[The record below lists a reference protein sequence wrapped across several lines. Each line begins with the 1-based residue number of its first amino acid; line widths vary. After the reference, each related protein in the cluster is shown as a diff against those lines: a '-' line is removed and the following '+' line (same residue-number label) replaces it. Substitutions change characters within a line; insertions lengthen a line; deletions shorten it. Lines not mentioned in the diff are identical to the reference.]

1 MGKEMGILERYTI
14 QTLWEILGIGTLR
27 NCGDTPFKHSGKSW
41 EYALTETMERHHSNT
56 FGDSRQT
63 MLDTLGT

>member
-27 NCGDTPFKHSGKSW
+27 NYGDEPF
-41 EYALTETMERHHSNT
+41 
-56 FGDSRQT
+56 
-63 MLDTLGT
+63 